1 MAGLRHDA
9 KVCRDKFKSDL
20 IRHSLGIELPEETAK
35 RLEREEAKRKADA
48 KAATK
53 GNSLLDFNE

>member
-9 KVCRDKFKSDL
+9 KVCRDKFKSEL

-35 RLEREEAKRKADA
+35 RLEHEETKRKAEA

-53 GNSLLDFNE
+53 GTPLLDFNE